1 MKANRILAAAL
12 LALASMSAAGCSRGG
27 GDGTVEGK
35 ATIAGSPAGGADAQ
49 FFVKQGVERSGTP
62 FRTVRAG
69 QDGAFRAAM
78 PPGSYYLVVRAT
90 VRDGARSRAYKGEFP
105 GNPVRVDAGGR
116 VEGVVV
122 ALAEMSSG
130 GFAAQEKTGVTGAV
144 TLAGRPLEGAYVYA
158 YPASAKTARGPA
170 YLAFAR
176 TGADGRF
183 RLALREGEFLVA
195 ARRKGGDDE
204 TGAMRETGES
214 SGEDIRRVSLSAGI
228 MREIGSIALH
238 QPEEG
243 RRRERAEKGGQE
255 TFAAELRGTV
265 TREGGAP
272 GEGIYVMAYADRR
285 MIGRPF
291 AVSGK
296 TGADGAF
303 TLRLPRAGTF
313 YIGARSAFGGP
324 LSPGEWVGSWDGAA
338 DHGIAVSEGDRKA
351 GLRIQVVEKW

>member
-1 MKANRILAAAL
+1 MIPRILAACLL
-12 LALASMSAAGCSRGG
+12 LAGFAAGCSRSG
-27 GDGTVEGK
+27 GDGTVEGT
-35 ATIAGSPAGGADAQ
+35 ATIAGAPAAGADAQ
-49 FFVKQGVERSGTP
+49 FFVQQGAERSGTP

-69 QDGAFRAAM
+69 SGGAFLASL

-90 VRDGARSRAYKGEFP
+90 VRDGSRNRTYKGEFP
-105 GNPVRVDAGGR
+105 GNPIRVEGGGR
-116 VEGVVV
+116 VAGVAVP
-122 ALAEMSSG
+122 LAEMSSG
-130 GFAAQEKTGVTGAV
+130 GFVAQEKTGATGTV
-144 TLAGRPLEGAYVYA
+144 TLSGRPVEGAYVYA

-214 SGEDIRRVSLSAGI
+214 SGDDVRRVSLSAGTVRDVGTI
-228 MREIGSIALH
+228 PLH
-238 QPEEG
+238 APEETK
-243 RRRERAEKGGQE
+243 RRARAEKGGQE
-255 TFAAELRGTV
+255 AFAAELRGTV
-265 TREGGAP
+265 TREDGAP
-272 GEGIYVMAYADRR
+272 GEGIYVMAYSDRR

-296 TGADGAF
+296 TGADGSF
-303 TLRLPRAGTF
+303 VLRLPRAGTY

-338 DHGIAVSEGDRKA
+338 DHGVAVGEGERR
-351 GLRIQVVEKW
+351 GGMRIRVVEKW